1 MAADKTQNININY
14 NFNTAQ
20 VERAKALMQQAD
32 QANQKFQKSGQ
43 AAGQAI
49 NSAFKN
55 TNASIETLRGK
66 VELLREQLIRAND
79 PKVVKRL
86 SDEYKK
92 LKTQLDA
99 ATKSAFGLKS
109 AQDQVSKST
118 KTTADS
124 IGQAAK
130 GIGNLYTGVKLFLA
144 AGLLKETVNTA
155 LEMAKLSGNVEGVT
169 RAFTRKFPEA
179 TRLLFELR
187 DATKGTVTD
196 FELMQRTLQATNL
209 GVEVSKLPI
218 LFQFAA
224 ARAQQTGESVDYLVD
239 SIVRG
244 IGRKSILVLD
254 NLGLSATRLK
264 EQFHGASLA
273 SQSVAEVTAGVAEI
287 AKQELQ
293 KMGGYAETAATKVD
307 QLTTSWS
314 ELKKEISQTA
324 TQDGGLIDQFK
335 GFVDSFEALAEAQR
349 RGISVSELYQ
359 ERMRE
364 LEAQQRLTRF
374 ENTALTGSQEEN
386 IATTEAEIQRLT
398 RSVGAWAALRD
409 EYNAQ
414 IRVIRGPYTEGRRVL
429 TDSEEAEVALLKR
442 LRDAKKDDALAD
454 QELIKLLNLRLFT
467 LKQVTKETEEQ
478 LGLIAA
484 KEADIKSVEEQL
496 DAAKSATQIH
506 NLNNQLSRLNAEL
519 ADLKALGTTKQ
530 FLNVGGKI
538 KLVPVTEPK
547 DLQKYQVDVENALR
561 ELHTKMKV
569 TLDFER
575 PDSNTVLR
583 DMFNGDFMAS
593 VIEDIPKANPTSQS
607 QVFQP
612 GFWDKLGD
620 EFSEN
625 WKSILGQGLDDTA
638 NFFNSVIQA
647 DADQYDARI
656 QQAKD
661 FYDRQ
666 MILAGDNENFKD
678 RLRLREAAEERK
690 LRMQAFEADKRAKK
704 SQAAINGAVAIT
716 NAFATLGP
724 IAGAVA
730 AIVIAASTIAQ
741 IAAIDRE
748 KPRFAEGVLDLKGP
762 GTTKSDSID
771 AKLSR
776 GESVMTAEET
786 RKSFGILKSIRAKTL
801 DDKVLEDLR
810 LGRDGVSYHGG
821 MNDKRIVKELQS
833 LRNSMP
839 DYGEKYGV
847 LWRTTNKSDTYRKM
861 VRAKTM

>member
-20 VERAKALMQQAD
+20 VERAKSLMQQAD

-43 AAGQAI
+43 AAGQAV
-49 NSAFKN
+49 NSAFK
-55 TNASIETLRGK
+55 TTTASIETLRAK
-66 VELLREQLIRAND
+66 VAVLQEQIIRASD

-109 AQDQVSKST
+109 AHDQVSKST

-144 AGLLKETVNTA
+144 AGLLRETVNTA
-155 LEMAKLSGNVEGVT
+155 IEMARLSGNVEGVT
-169 RAFTRKFPEA
+169 RAFERKFPEA

-187 DATKGTVTD
+187 EATKGTVTD

-314 ELKKEISQTA
+314 ELKKEVSQVA

-349 RGISVSELYQ
+349 RGITVSELYQ
-359 ERMRE
+359 ERSRQ

-429 TDSEEAEVALLKR
+429 TDSEEEEVALLKR

-454 QELIKLLNLRLFT
+454 QELVKLLNLRLLT
-467 LKQVTKETEEQ
+467 LKQVSKETEEQ

-484 KEADIKSVEEQL
+484 KEEQIKSVGDQL
-496 DAAKSATQIH
+496 EAAKSRTEIH
-506 NLNNQLSRLNAEL
+506 NLNNELSKLNGEL

-530 FLNVGGKI
+530 FLNVGGKV

-547 DLQKYQVDVENALR
+547 DLQKYQVDLENALG

-575 PDSNTVLR
+575 PDSNTILR
-583 DMFNGDFMAS
+583 DMFDDDFQQELIDNIAKP
-593 VIEDIPKANPTSQS
+593 IATGQKQA
-607 QVFQP
+607 FQP
-612 GFWDKLGD
+612 SFWDKIGD

-625 WKSILGQGLDDTA
+625 WKGILGQGLDDTA

-647 DADQYDARI
+647 DADQYDARL
-656 QQAKD
+656 QQSKD
-661 FYDRQ
+661 FYDKQ
-666 MILAGDNENFKD
+666 MTLAGDNETFKE
-678 RLRLREAAEERK
+678 RLRLREANEERK

-730 AIVIAASTIAQ
+730 AVVIAASTLAQ

-748 KPRFAEGVLDLKGP
+748 KPRFAKGVLDLKGP
-762 GTTKSDSID
+762 GTGKSDSID

-810 LGRDGVSYHGG
+810 LGRDGVSYGGG
-821 MNDKRIVKELQS
+821 MSDKRIVKELQT
-833 LRNSMP
+833 LRSSIP

-847 LWRTTNKSDTYRKM
+847 LWRTTSRSETYRKM

>member
-14 NFNTAQ
+14 NFNTSQ
-20 VERAKALMQQAD
+20 VGKAEALMQRAD
-32 QANQKFQKSGQ
+32 QAAQKFQKSGQ
-43 AAGQAI
+43 SAGQAV
-49 NSAFKN
+49 NSAFK
-55 TNASIETLRGK
+55 TTTASIETLRGK
-66 VELLREQLIRAND
+66 VEVLREQLIRAND

-99 ATKSAFGLKS
+99 ATKAAFNLKG
-109 AQDQVSKST
+109 AQDQVNKST
-118 KTTADS
+118 KTTSDN
-124 IGQAAK
+124 IGQVTK

-144 AGLLKETVNTA
+144 AGLLRETVNTA
-155 LEMAKLSGNVEGVT
+155 IEMAKLSGNVEGVT

-187 DATKGTVTD
+187 EATKGTVTD

-307 QLTTSWS
+307 QLTTSFS
-314 ELKKEISQTA
+314 ELKKEISQTV

-386 IATTEAEIQRLT
+386 IATTEAEIKRLT
-398 RSVGAWAALRD
+398 RSVEAWRSLRD
-409 EYNAQ
+409 EYNLQ
-414 IRVIRGPYTEGRRVL
+414 IEVIKGPYHEGKRNL
-429 TDSEEAEVALLKR
+429 YNSEIQEIRLLER
-442 LRDAKKDDALAD
+442 LRDAKKGDALAD
-454 QELIKLLNLRLFT
+454 QELIRLLNLRLFT
-467 LKQVTKETEEQ
+467 LKQVKETEEQ

-484 KEADIKSVEEQL
+484 KEEQIKSVEEQL
-496 DAAKSATQIH
+496 NAAKSATAIH
-506 NLNNQLSRLNAEL
+506 NLNNELSKLNAEL

-530 FLNVGGKI
+530 FLNVGGEV

-547 DLQKYQVDVENALR
+547 DLQKYQVDLENALG
-561 ELHTKMKV
+561 ELHTKIKV
-569 TLDFER
+569 TVDFER
-575 PDSNTVLR
+575 PDSKTVLR
-583 DMFNGDFMAS
+583 DMFDDDFQQDL
-593 VIEDIPKANPTSQS
+593 IDNIPQPKGATPVFNPT
-607 QVFQP
+607 
-612 GFWDKLGD
+612 FWDKIGD

-625 WKSILGQGLDDTA
+625 WKDVLGQGLDDTA
-638 NFFNSVIQA
+638 NFFNSVIQSE
-647 DADQYDARI
+647 ADQYDARI
-656 QQAKD
+656 SQAKD

-666 MILAGDNENFKD
+666 MILAGDNEAFKD
-678 RLRLREAAEERK
+678 RLRLKEANEERK

-730 AIVIAASTIAQ
+730 AVVIAASTLAQ

-748 KPRFAEGVLDLKGP
+748 KPRFAKGVLNLKGP
-762 GTTKSDSID
+762 GTGTSDSVD

-786 RKSFGILKSIRAKTL
+786 RNSFGILKSIRAKTL
-801 DDKVLEDLR
+801 DDKVLEGLR
-810 LGRDGVSYHGG
+810 LGRDGVSYNGG
-821 MNDKRIVKELQS
+821 MSDKRIVKELQS
-833 LRNSMP
+833 LRSSIP
-839 DYGEKYGV
+839 DYGQQYGV
-847 LWRTTNKSDTYRKM
+847 LWRTTERSATYKKM

>member
-20 VERAKALMQQAD
+20 VERAKSLMQQAD

-43 AAGQAI
+43 SAGQAV
-49 NSAFKN
+49 NSAFK
-55 TNASIETLRGK
+55 TTTASIETLRGK
-66 VELLREQLIRAND
+66 VEVLREQLIRAND

-99 ATKSAFGLKS
+99 ATKAAFNLNK

-118 KTTADS
+118 KATADNVGS
-124 IGQAAK
+124 VTKNIGS
-130 GIGNLYTGVKLFLA
+130 LYTGVKLFLA
-144 AGLLKETVNTA
+144 AGLLRETVNTA

-169 RAFTRKFPEA
+169 RAFRKIPDGEIILSRLRKA
-179 TRLLFELR
+179 TQ
-187 DATKGTVTD
+187 GTVTD
-196 FELMQRTLQATNL
+196 FDLMKQALQARNF
-209 GVEVSKLPI
+209 GLPI
-218 LFQFAA
+218 QDLAKLLEFATVK
-224 ARAQQTGESVDYLVD
+224 AQQTGLSIDYITNSLVT
-239 SIVRG
+239 G
-244 IGRKSILVLD
+244 LGRKSERVFD
-254 NLGLSATRLK
+254 NLQLDIADLRKRIASGLDFR
-264 EQFHGASLA
+264 
-273 SQSVAEVTAGVAEI
+273 TAGIQLITEDLAR
-287 AKQELQ
+287 
-293 KMGGYAETAATKVD
+293 MGGAIETAATKVD
-307 QLTTSWS
+307 QLSVSWQ
-314 ELKKEISQTA
+314 ELRKEVSQVA

-335 GFVDSFEALAEAQR
+335 GFVDSFEALTEAQR

-429 TDSEEAEVALLKR
+429 TDSEEEEVALLKR

-484 KEADIKSVEEQL
+484 KEEQIKSVEEQL
-496 DAAKSATQIH
+496 NAAKSAIAIH
-506 NLNNQLSRLNAEL
+506 NLNNELSKLNGEL

-530 FLNVGGKI
+530 FLNVEGKV

-547 DLQKYQVDVENALR
+547 DLQKYQVDLENALG

-569 TLDFER
+569 TLEFER

-583 DMFNGDFMAS
+583 DMFDDDFQQDLIDNIAK
-593 VIEDIPKANPTSQS
+593 PKGASQS
-607 QVFQP
+607 AVFAP
-612 GFWDKLGD
+612 SFWDKIGD

-625 WKSILGQGLDDTA
+625 WKGILGQGLDDTA

-647 DADQYDARI
+647 DADQYDARL
-656 QQAKD
+656 QQSKD

-724 IAGAVA
+724 IAGAVWA
-730 AIVIAASTIAQ
+730 VVIAASTLSQ
-741 IAAIDRE
+741 IAAIERE
-748 KPRFAEGVLDLKGP
+748 KPRFAKGVLNLKGP
-762 GTTKSDSID
+762 GTGTSDSVD

-786 RKSFGILKSIRAKTL
+786 RNSFGVLKSIRAKTL
-801 DDKVLEDLR
+801 DDKVLADLR
-810 LGRDGVSYHGG
+810 LGRDGVSYSGG
-821 MNDKRIVKELQS
+821 MSDKRIVKELQF
-833 LRNSMP
+833 LRSSIP
-839 DYGEKYGV
+839 DYGQQYGV
-847 LWRTTNKSDTYRKM
+847 LWRTTERSTTYKKM